1 MYLGLFRRFEFLKQ
15 HGAPSRPRRKRGL
28 RGLCYA
34 GRQRQ
39 LAFQQIDAH
48 ADVEGEHVAHGFGA
62 ASGEEFAEDGDG
74 FVTAGHG
81 KVFGRARGDAVV
93 RRIEGERFEL
103 AVVEDDHFVRADGG
117 YFVIAARPAKPR
129 RPGVRKTGPAFRP

>member
-1 MYLGLFRRFEFLKQ
+1 MYSSWRSACISGCFAVLNFSSSMEHPPAHAGSEGFAGFR
-15 HGAPSRPRRKRGL
+15 
-28 RGLCYA
+28 YA

-39 LAFQQIDAH
+39 FAFQQIDAH

-81 KVFGRARGDAVV
+81 KVFGVHAGM
-93 RRIEGERFEL
+93 
-103 AVVEDDHFVRADGG
+103 
-117 YFVIAARPAKPR
+117 P
-129 RPGVRKTGPAFRP
+129 